1 MGPHDSNRSLTLLRV
16 DGSVPCQTGS
26 EERPSTSSA
35 IGDGS
40 GQVVGLFAGIGGL
53 EEGFRREGYKT
64 SLLCEIDAA
73 AREVLK
79 ERFADTRLHSDIND
93 LNSIPS
99 CAVLTAGFPCQDL
112 SQVGRRIGIDGPN
125 SGLIWRLLELVEAM
139 SKAPDWLVLEN
150 VPFML
155 NLDRGRA
162 IRTIIQKLEAMGF
175 AWAYRTVDA
184 RAFGLPQ
191 RRRRVLLVASKLH
204 DPRSALLGED
214 AGKAIPS
221 VRRNAARGFYWTE
234 GNTGLGW
241 AVSAIPPLKGG
252 SSIHIASPPA
262 VWFPQRSTFITPDIR
277 DAERLQGFPVNWT
290 KPAETEKSGK
300 RQRWRLVGN
309 AVCVPMAQWIASR
322 LSVRTP
328 FEQEHSTLDESAPWP
343 SAAWGHEGRR
353 GTSKVSEW
361 PVMREYQHLS
371 TFLRYPGAPLSQK
384 AASGFLSRLQASKLR
399 YDPQFA
405 ADLQKHLELDR

>member
-1 MGPHDSNRSLTLLRV
+1 LLRAH
-16 DGSVPCQTGS
+16 GSIPCQIDS
-26 EERPSTSSA
+26 EDHPSTSSPA
-35 IGDGS
+35 DHGS

-53 EEGFRREGYKT
+53 EEGFRRAGFKAG
-64 SLLCEIDAA
+64 LLCEIDAA
-73 AREVLK
+73 ARKVL
-79 ERFADTRLHSDIND
+79 EDRFPDARLHSDIND
-93 LNSIPS
+93 LDSIPN

-125 SGLIWRLLELVEAM
+125 SGLIWRLLKLVEAM
-139 SKAPDWLVLEN
+139 STAPDWLVLEN

-155 NLDRGRA
+155 SLDGGRA

-191 RRRRVLLVASKLH
+191 RRRRVLLIASKSH
-204 DPRSALLGED
+204 DPRSVLLGED
-214 AGKAIPS
+214 AGNPNLS
-221 VRRNAARGFYWTE
+221 SRQNSARGFYWTE

-241 AVSAIPPLKGG
+241 AESAVPPLKGG

-262 VWFPQRSTFITPDIR
+262 IWFPQRRTFITPDIR
-277 DAERLQGFPVNWT
+277 DAERLQGFLVNWT
-290 KPAETEKSGK
+290 KAAETEKSGK

-328 FEQEHSTLDESAPWP
+328 FEQEHPTLDENARWP
-343 SAAWGHEGRR
+343 SAAWGVGGRR
-353 GTSKVSEW
+353 GSSNVSEW
-361 PVMREYQHLS
+361 PVRQEYQHLS
-371 TFLRYPGAPLSQK
+371 TFLKYSGAPLSQK
-384 AASGFLSRLQASKLR
+384 AARGFLSRLQASKLR

-405 ADLQKHLELDR
+405 ADLQRYVEIDS